1 MDSETRHAITPT
13 PVGELTLVA
22 SGDALTGVYFPR
34 HWPKPGTGTF
44 GERVSTVADALLSS
58 AARQLDEYFAGE
70 RTSFNV
76 PITTNGNAFQERV
89 WSLLREIPFGETAT
103 YGDLAHRLGDRS
115 LARDIGQAIGQN
127 PLSIVV
133 PCHRVVGKDGTL
145 VGYAGGL
152 ERKRALLE
160 LEGWHLQPKSGRASL
175 RDLTIGRDTLIQQA
189 PLLSDALPAGVGR

>member
-1 MDSETRHAITPT
+1 MNAYTRHGIVLT
-13 PVGELTLVA
+13 PVGNLTLVA
-22 SGDALTGVYFPR
+22 SDDALTGLYFAR
-34 HWPKPGTGTF
+34 HWPRPDTGSF
-44 GERVSTVADALLSS
+44 GERVPAQTDTLLSEV
-58 AARQLDEYFAGE
+58 ARQLAGYFAGE
-70 RTSFNV
+70 RTSFDI
-76 PITTNGNAFQERV
+76 PITTRGDAFQEQV

-103 YGDLAHRLGDRS
+103 YGELARRYGDRS

-160 LEGWHLQPKSGRASL
+160 IEGWHLQPKSGHANL
-175 RDLTIGRDTLIQQA
+175 RDLTIGRDTPTQQI
-189 PLLSDALPAGVGR
+189 PMLSDELLAGIAG